1 MNSQDFCT
9 LINAI
14 HAAQG
19 HPERRARDPHAP
31 MPAQSHH
38 ATDVDWAAR
47 LREKNFNTVQ
57 VGPHQMHLGHCA
69 ERVPDHLM
77 IHVPIGICFDDPGL
91 MLNLLRFNA
100 TTQATNLGMGH
111 FSIGRSEDGEDA
123 ILFYRAYLRVTPATS
138 AHEVLDLL
146 GRLAPFAYASTNEC
160 LSEVAELDNVN
171 EDLGPHGPVR
181 PGHGGL
187 GAVGDFDQQGE
198 PASEHGNES
207 ETDNASGHSSH
218 GKPMSEDESSEAVL
232 ETPPPSPRLH

>member
-123 ILFYRAYLRVTPATS
+123 ILFYRAYLRVTPATP
-138 AHEVLDLL
+138 AHVVLDLL
-146 GRLAPFAYASTNEC
+146 GRLAPFAYASANEC

-187 GAVGDFDQQGE
+187 GAVGDFDQHGE
-198 PASEHGNES
+198 PTSEHGNGS
-207 ETDNASGHSSH
+207 ETDNASEHSSH
-218 GKPMSEDESSEAVL
+218 GHPMSEDESSEAVL